1 MMIEVELTDSIAKA
15 LLLSIT
21 TDPSRNW
28 KSDYKDWAWWE
39 KIAQRDVAY
48 TVGSVQVRLVQVVA
62 HDDYDYD
69 DNSFGG
75 YAAQNTEM
83 VWEFFLGDGSAS
95 QFYRLT
101 GTASSYGDAWSD
113 ITFKRVTPTEKV
125 IRQYV

>member
-1 MMIEVELTDSIAKA
+1 MMIEVELTDSLAKA
-15 LLLSIT
+15 VLLSIT

-62 HDDYDYD
+62 HEDYD
-69 DNSFGG
+69 DNSYGG

-83 VWEFFLGDGSAS
+83 VWEFSDDSDDAA

>member
-1 MMIEVELTDSIAKA
+1 MKVLIDLDDRLAKA
-15 LLLSIT
+15 LLLTIAG
-21 TDPSRNW
+21 DPTRGSW

-62 HDDYDYD
+62 HDDYDD
-69 DNSFGG
+69 SSFGG

-83 VWEFFLGDGSAS
+83 VWEFSDDSDDPA

-113 ITFKRVTPTEKV
+113 VTFKLVKPTEKV
-125 IRQYV
+125 VRVYE